1 MSTFTL
7 NSITVKGL
15 NVIAKLVA
23 GSTLQFT
30 RIAIGDGAMPS
41 DKTPLTV
48 TDLTNKLFDVT
59 IQSVTSSNGQA
70 TVMGVFSNQDNE
82 TGFFYRELG
91 LFAKDPET
99 QAEFLYCYG
108 NAGADAEWISPSG
121 SSSVIEKEVKI
132 VTLVGNAETVT
143 ASIPSGIYATKEEMN
158 TALSLKA
165 DLDATA
171 EDGGRVLASQMR
183 LDADQTLYVDAA
195 AADGGDGSEE
205 KPFKTI
211 QAAIN
216 ARYKGAPVVYIKIK
230 AGTYNENISTPRAPG
245 TTWRFTREGTGTV
258 AINTAVIDNC
268 AYVLFDNLTFN
279 GPTTE
284 NSTIIYVANTAS
296 VHFNAV
302 TVNGTTNA
310 TGVNFSTSRG
320 IICNSSFNNCGIAIA
335 ATDGAHLDLKNN
347 GGTGNTKALHADG
360 AVIICDWYVPAATT
374 PYEKVNG
381 GAINV
386 EGGTTS
392 FPSNYSQMYS
402 LGDFNDASILKTAIL
417 AEFGKL
423 GIGEKRDCWFACNIA
438 SGFGP
443 FSTGQRMQCTIIKN
457 TNSGS
462 GYGVVM
468 YRSHHNA
475 AAAYMQIQDGA
486 FATTVP
492 VKFADANDVII
503 KANWQSISD
512 GTTDV
517 LALTRGI
524 YSISGVQ
531 SAQNLPTIHDGT
543 LIVDDQL
550 GSKHLIYFP
559 DIETKIYSRS
569 QNGGSWQEWKEYTPG
584 IATTE
589 TYGLVRV
596 ADDSDV
602 LEDENDEA
610 AITPAVYH
618 DVSDFRHKETT
629 YAVGDKVECMFNFEL
644 FLECTQGGTTGSG
657 ALDTRNV
664 THGQVITDGTVQ
676 WTVRTHI
683 RSVNNAVADA
693 AGNVS
698 ISKVSQATDLEATGN
713 ALGIKLWD
721 YFHRYGSNYVP
732 DDTSNDGWNA
742 LGLAIIYYDENK
754 IANQPSEHGQL
765 INIPADKGN
774 EGRQIWIDQ
783 YSGQIRHRGGTVDTV
798 MDNQP
803 FTALLDTTNG
813 GWMVSKG
820 TNGWIRHNATGF
832 TFQWGKAATSGT
844 VTFPRSFLEI
854 PVLNVQEIVTVGEI
868 GEIQAMP
875 RKSYVTTDSFSISMA
890 RIAGSGTDKAEADW
904 YALGFS

>member
-70 TVMGVFSNQDNE
+70 TVMGTFSNEDKE

-143 ASIPSGIYATKEEMN
+143 ANIPSGIYPTKEEMN
-158 TALSLKA
+158 NALSLKA

-171 EDGGRVLASQMR
+171 DEGGRVLASQMR

-195 AADGGDGSEE
+195 AADGGDGSEI

-258 AINTAVIDNC
+258 AINTAIIDN
-268 AYVLFDNLTFN
+268 ATYVLFDNLTFN
-279 GPTTE
+279 GPATA

-296 VHFNAV
+296 ANFNAV
-302 TVNGTTNA
+302 TINGASNA

-320 IICNSSFNNCGIAIA
+320 IMRNCSINNCGLAIA
-335 ATDGAHLDLKNN
+335 ATDGAYLDLKNN
-347 GGTGNTKALHADG
+347 GGTGNTRGLQADG
-360 AVIICDWYVPAATT
+360 SIIVCDYYVPAATT

-381 GAINV
+381 GVINV
-386 EGGTTS
+386 QGGDSS
-392 FPSNYSQMYS
+392 FPSNYSQRFS
-402 LGDFNDASILKTAIL
+402 LGDFSDASALKTAIL
-417 AEFGKL
+417 TEFGKL
-423 GIGEKRDCWFACNIA
+423 GIGESRECWFACNIA
-438 SGFGP
+438 AGFGP
-443 FSTGQRMQCTIIKN
+443 FETGQRMTCTIYKS

-462 GYGVVM
+462 GYGLVIF
-468 YRSHHNA
+468 YSHHNV

-486 FATTVP
+486 FATTAP
-492 VKFADANDVII
+492 VKFADENDVTV
-503 KANWQSISD
+503 KANWHSISD

-517 LALTRGI
+517 LTLTRGI

-531 SAQNLPTIHDGT
+531 TAQNLPSIHDGT

-584 IATTE
+584 VATTE

-596 ADDSDV
+596 ADDDAV

-618 DVSDFRHKETT
+618 DVSDFRHKETA
-629 YAVGDKVECMFNFEL
+629 YSVGDKVECMFNFEL
-644 FLECTQGGTTGSG
+644 FLECTQAGTTGSG

-664 THGQVITDGTVQ
+664 THGQEITDGMVK

-693 AGNVS
+693 GGNIDVFPVLPGMIFAWAG
-698 ISKVSQATDLEATGN
+698 
-713 ALGIKLWD
+713 GI
-721 YFHRYGSNYVP
+721 VP
-732 DDTSNDGWNA
+732 DGYLLCDGSAISRTTYARLFGAIGTTFGAGDGVTTFNLPGLTDNRFIEYSVGNGQYKNPGLPEIGGWFVPSD
-742 LGLAIIYYDENK
+742 GLAGDY
-754 IANQPSEHGQL
+754 
-765 INIPADKGN
+765 
-774 EGRQIWIDQ
+774 
-783 YSGQIRHRGGTVDTV
+783 GG
-798 MDNQP
+798 
-803 FTALLDTTNG
+803 
-813 GWMVSKG
+813 
-820 TNGWIRHNATGF
+820 
-832 TFQWGKAATSGT
+832 
-844 VTFPRSFLEI
+844 
-854 PVLNVQEIVTVGEI
+854 
-868 GEIQAMP
+868 
-875 RKSYVTTDSFSISMA
+875 
-890 RIAGSGTDKAEADW
+890 
-904 YALGFS
+904 GFSRTQIGNSYTEGNGSYGANYIWDFYASRSNGIYGLSSTVQPKSLTMIPIIKY

>member
-70 TVMGVFSNQDNE
+70 TVMGVFSNEDNE

-99 QAEFLYCYG
+99 QEEFLYCYG

-121 SSSVIEKEVKI
+121 TSSVIEKIVKI

-171 EDGGRVLASQMR
+171 EDGGRVVTSQMR
-183 LDADQTLYVDAA
+183 FDKTQTLYVDAA

-205 KPFKTI
+205 KPFKTV
-211 QAAIN
+211 QAAIDT
-216 ARYKGAPVVYIKIK
+216 AYPGAYLVKILIK
-230 AGTYNENISTPRAPG
+230 AGTYAENAATPTG
-245 TTWRFTREGTGTV
+245 SWNTWIFEKNGTGTASIKSLKIDVAPYVRVQGLTFTPDSGGIGIQLISVASAAIESNTINAGASDYGLYITRTSARINANTINNAGYAVFASESARVV
-258 AINTAVIDNC
+258 AI
-268 AYVLFDNLTFN
+268 
-279 GPTTE
+279 
-284 NSTIIYVANTAS
+284 
-296 VHFNAV
+296 
-302 TVNGTTNA
+302 GT
-310 TGVNFSTSRG
+310 S
-320 IICNSSFNNCGIAIA
+320 
-335 ATDGAHLDLKNN
+335 
-347 GGTGNTKALHADG
+347 GTGNTVGFTADG
-360 AVIICDWYVPAATT
+360 AIIQCHSNNTITAT
-374 PYEKVNG
+374 EKYRTTNS
-381 GAINV
+381 GAINT
-386 EGGTTS
+386 GNGDAS
-392 FPSNYSQMYS
+392 FPSNYSQRYN
-402 LGDFNDASILKTAIL
+402 LGDFSDASALKTAIL
-417 AEFGKL
+417 TEFGKL
-423 GIGEKRDCWFACNIA
+423 GIGESRECWVACNIA
-438 SGFGP
+438 AGFGP
-443 FSTGQRMQCTIIKN
+443 FETGQRMTCTIYKS

-462 GYGVVM
+462 GYGLVIF
-468 YRSHHNA
+468 YSHHNV

-486 FATTVP
+486 FATTAP
-492 VKFADANDVII
+492 VKFADENDVTV

-517 LALTRGI
+517 LTLTRGI

-531 SAQNLPTIHDGT
+531 PAQNLPSIHDGT

-584 IATTE
+584 VATTE

-596 ADDSDV
+596 ADDDAV

-618 DVSDFRHKETT
+618 DVSDFRHKETA
-629 YAVGDKVECMFNFEL
+629 YNVGDKVECMFNFEL
-644 FLECTQGGTTGSG
+644 FLECTQAGTTGSG

-664 THGQVITDGTVQ
+664 THGQEITDGTVK
-676 WTVRTHI
+676 WIVRTHI
-683 RSVNNAVADA
+683 RSVNNIIADA
-693 AGNVS
+693 MGNVG
-698 ISKVSQATDLEATGN
+698 ISLSSLGISFTGN
-713 ALGIKLWD
+713 D
-721 YFHRYGSNYVP
+721 VTRNRVP
-732 DDTSNDGWNA
+732 KVANDGVMEV
-742 LGLAIIYYDENK
+742 GRYIDFHYDDE
-754 IANQPSEHGQL
+754 AAEDYTARLSCLE
-765 INIPADKGN
+765 
-774 EGRQIWIDQ
+774 
-783 YSGQIRHRGGTVDTV
+783 SGMLEVSGGIRGAWS
-798 MDNQP
+798 
-803 FTALLDTTNG
+803 FSNG
-813 GWMVSKG
+813 GS
-820 TNGWIRHNATGF
+820 GWARENSTGF
-832 TFQWGKAATSGT
+832 TIQWGEGQTNVWISY
-844 VTFPRSFLEI
+844 PRSFKTLYKCVWQI
-854 PVLNVQEIVTVGEI
+854 TSAINWYDAYTSQSSNQNTGFQVQSRNSGDRYTMRYIAI
-868 GEIQAMP
+868 GI
-875 RKSYVTTDSFSISMA
+875 T
-890 RIAGSGTDKAEADW
+890 
-904 YALGFS
+904 

>member
-23 GSTLQFT
+23 GSTLEFT
-30 RIAIGDGAMPS
+30 RIAVGDGAMPS

-48 TDLTNKLFDVT
+48 TDLSNRLFDVQ
-59 IQSVTSSNGQA
+59 INSVTSDGTGSA
-70 TVMGVFSNQDNE
+70 TVIGVFSNADKE

-91 LFAKDPET
+91 LFAKDPDT
-99 QAEFLYCYG
+99 QTEFLYCYG
-108 NAGADAEWISPSG
+108 NAAADAEWISPSG
-121 SSSVIEKEVKI
+121 ASSVIEKEVKI
-132 VTLVGNAETVT
+132 VTLVGNAEVVT
-143 ASIPSGIYATKEEMN
+143 AQIASGIYATKEELEK
-158 TALSLKA
+158 ALPVKA
-165 DLDATA
+165 DLDAKA
-171 EDGGRVLASQMR
+171 DEGGRVVASQMR
-183 LDADQTLYVDAA
+183 FDKTQTLYVDAA

-205 KPFKTI
+205 KPFKTV

-216 ARYKGAPVVYIKIK
+216 AAYPGAYLVKILIK
-230 AGTYNENISTPRAPG
+230 AGTYAENVATPTG
-245 TTWRFTREGTGTV
+245 GWNTWIFEKNGTGTASIKSLKIDVAPYTRIQGLTFSPDSGGIGIQLISVASAAIESNTINAGASSYGLYITRTGARINANTINNAGYAVFASESARVV
-258 AINTAVIDNC
+258 AI
-268 AYVLFDNLTFN
+268 
-279 GPTTE
+279 
-284 NSTIIYVANTAS
+284 
-296 VHFNAV
+296 
-302 TVNGTTNA
+302 GT
-310 TGVNFSTSRG
+310 S
-320 IICNSSFNNCGIAIA
+320 
-335 ATDGAHLDLKNN
+335 
-347 GGTGNTKALHADG
+347 GTGNTVGFTADG
-360 AVIICDWYVPAATT
+360 AIIQCHSNNTITAT
-374 PYEKVNG
+374 EKYRATNS
-381 GAINV
+381 GAINT
-386 EGGTTS
+386 GNGDAS

-402 LGDFNDASILKTAIL
+402 LGDFTDANTLKTAIL

-438 SGFGP
+438 AGFGP

-457 TNSGS
+457 TNSSS

-486 FATTVP
+486 FATESP
-492 VKFADANDVII
+492 VKFADDNDVTI
-503 KANWQSISD
+503 KANWQSITD

-517 LALTRGI
+517 LTLTRGM

-531 SAQNLPTIHDGT
+531 PAQNLPTIHDGT

-559 DIETKIYSRS
+559 DIEAKIYSRA
-569 QNGGSWQEWKEYTPG
+569 QNGGSWQEWTEYTPG

-596 ADDSDV
+596 ADDADV

-618 DVSDFRHKETT
+618 DVSDFRHKETA

-644 FLECTQGGTTGSG
+644 FLECTQAGTTGSG

-698 ISKVSQATDLEATGN
+698 ISKVSHATDLEATGN
-713 ALGIKLWD
+713 ALGRKLWD
-721 YFHRYGSNYVP
+721 YFHRYGNNYVP
-732 DDTSNDGWNA
+732 SDTSNAGWNA
-742 LGLAIIYYDENK
+742 LGLAIIYYTEANK
-754 IANQPSEHGQL
+754 IANQPMQYGQL
-765 INIPADKGN
+765 INIPADTGN

-783 YSGQIRHRGGTVDTV
+783 FSGQIRHRGGNASEN
-798 MDNQP
+798 MNNKP
-803 FTALLDTTNG
+803 FKALLDTTNS
-813 GWMVSKG
+813 GWTVSKG
-820 TNGWIRHNATGF
+820 TNGWARNDATGF
-832 TFQWGKAATSGT
+832 TIQWGKINNIEVGT
-844 VTFPRSFLEI
+844 VWLPRSFSDTNYKVNITMNRDHDGNYYASKVYTSGFATNKFQYYLHGS
-854 PVLNVQEIVTVGEI
+854 TVFWT
-868 GEIQAMP
+868 A
-875 RKSYVTTDSFSISMA
+875 V
-890 RIAGSGTDKAEADW
+890 
-904 YALGFS
+904 GFS